1 MEDQQSVTS
10 RYLPSMTLGI
20 KIISLK
26 YQSTGI
32 DKVHFEKQSYDIYRS
47 TMIQQNVFLYLFK

>member
-20 KIISLK
+20 KINSLK
-26 YQSTGI
+26 YQSTAT
-32 DKVHFEKQSYDIYRS
+32 DRVHFEKTQ
-47 TMIQQNVFLYLFK
+47 L